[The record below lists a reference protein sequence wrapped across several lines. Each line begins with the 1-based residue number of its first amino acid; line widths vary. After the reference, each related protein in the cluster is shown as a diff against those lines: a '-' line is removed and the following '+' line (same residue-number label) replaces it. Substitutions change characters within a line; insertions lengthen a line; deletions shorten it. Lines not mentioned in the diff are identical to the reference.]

1 MAKWGMAIDIDR
13 CDGCNACVVACRT
26 ENNVPTAG
34 PEQAENGRAIEWI
47 RVERHV
53 EGEFPNVR
61 VRFVP
66 VMCVHCDEAPCVKV
80 CPVSA
85 TYETPDGLNAQIHP
99 RCIGTRACGQACPYT
114 VRYFNWGE
122 PSWEAPLEQTINPD
136 VAVRWKG
143 IMEKCTFCVQK
154 IRRAQVEV
162 EQRDGEAIDDEQLRT
177 RNLNPACVQAC
188 PSDVL
193 VFGDFND
200 PNSRVAELSHDER
213 HYKLFEHLGTD
224 PNVIY
229 LKKIDLEAEDEDH
242 H

>member
-34 PEQAENGRAIEWI
+34 PEQTENGRAIEWI

-143 IMEKCTFCVQK
+143 IMEKCTFCVQR
-154 IRRAQVEV
+154 IRRTNDQARDE
-162 EQRDGEAIDDEQLRT
+162 EREIRDGEVQ
-177 RNLNPACVQAC
+177 PACAQAC
-188 PSDVL
+188 PAQAI
-193 VFGDFND
+193 VFGDRED
-200 PNSRVAELSHDER
+200 PESTVSKLSESPRAERPLE
-213 HYKLFEHLGTD
+213 ELGTG
-224 PNVIY
+224 PRVVY
-229 LKKIDLEAEDEDH
+229 LKEGGWGDGVRPGSSD
-242 H
+242 

>member
-143 IMEKCTFCVQK
+143 IMEKCTFCVQR
-154 IRRAQVEV
+154 IRRTNDQARDE
-162 EQRDGEAIDDEQLRT
+162 EREIRDGEVQ
-177 RNLNPACVQAC
+177 PACAQAC
-188 PSDVL
+188 PAQAI
-193 VFGDFND
+193 VFGDRED
-200 PNSRVAELSHDER
+200 PESAVSKLSESPRAERPLE
-213 HYKLFEHLGTD
+213 ELGTG
-224 PNVIY
+224 PRVVY
-229 LKKIDLEAEDEDH
+229 LKEGGWGYGFRPGSSD
-242 H
+242 

>member
-143 IMEKCTFCVQK
+143 IMEKCTFCVQR
-154 IRRAQVEV
+154 IRRTNDQARDE
-162 EQRDGEAIDDEQLRT
+162 EREIRDGEVQ
-177 RNLNPACVQAC
+177 PACAQAC
-188 PSDVL
+188 PAQAI
-193 VFGDFND
+193 VFGDRED
-200 PNSRVAELSHDER
+200 PESTVSKLSESPRAERPLE
-213 HYKLFEHLGTD
+213 ELGTG
-224 PNVIY
+224 PRVVY
-229 LKKIDLEAEDEDH
+229 LKEGGWGDGVRPGSSD
-242 H
+242 

>member
-85 TYETPDGLNAQIHP
+85 TYETPVGLNAQIHP
-99 RCIGTRACGQACPYT
+99 RFIGTRACGQACPYT

-143 IMEKCTFCVQK
+143 IMEKCTFCVQR
-154 IRRAQVEV
+154 IRRTNDQARDE
-162 EQRDGEAIDDEQLRT
+162 EREIRDGEVQ
-177 RNLNPACVQAC
+177 PACAQAC
-188 PSDVL
+188 PAQAI
-193 VFGDFND
+193 VFGDRED
-200 PNSRVAELSHDER
+200 PESAVSKLSESPRAERPLE
-213 HYKLFEHLGTD
+213 ELGTG
-224 PNVIY
+224 PRVVY
-229 LKKIDLEAEDEDH
+229 LKEGGWGDGVRPGSSD
-242 H
+242 

>member
-143 IMEKCTFCVQK
+143 IMEKCTFCVQR
-154 IRRAQVEV
+154 IRRTNDQARDE
-162 EQRDGEAIDDEQLRT
+162 EREIRDGEVQ
-177 RNLNPACVQAC
+177 PACAQAC
-188 PSDVL
+188 PAQAI
-193 VFGDFND
+193 VFGDRED
-200 PNSRVAELSHDER
+200 PESAVSKLSESPRAERPLE
-213 HYKLFEHLGTD
+213 ELGTG
-224 PNVIY
+224 PRVVY
-229 LKKIDLEAEDEDH
+229 LKKGGWGDGVRPGSSD
-242 H
+242 

>member
-47 RVERHV
+47 RGERHV

-143 IMEKCTFCVQK
+143 IMEKCTFCVQR
-154 IRRAQVEV
+154 IRRTNDQARDE
-162 EQRDGEAIDDEQLRT
+162 EREIRDGEVQ
-177 RNLNPACVQAC
+177 PACAQAC
-188 PSDVL
+188 PAQAI
-193 VFGDFND
+193 VFGDRED
-200 PNSRVAELSHDER
+200 PESAVSKLSESPRAERPLE
-213 HYKLFEHLGTD
+213 ELGTG
-224 PNVIY
+224 PRVVY
-229 LKKIDLEAEDEDH
+229 LKEGGWGDGVRP
-242 H
+242 

>member
-1 MAKWGMAIDIDR
+1 MSKWGMAIDIDR
-13 CDGCNACVVACRT
+13 CDGCNACVVACRA
-26 ENNVPTAG
+26 ENNVPIAG
-34 PEQAENGRAIEWI
+34 PEQTEKGRAIEWI

-143 IMEKCTFCVQK
+143 IMEKCTFCVQR
-154 IRRAQVEV
+154 IRRTNDQARDE
-162 EQRDGEAIDDEQLRT
+162 EREIRDGEVQ
-177 RNLNPACVQAC
+177 PACAQAC
-188 PSDVL
+188 PAQAI
-193 VFGDFND
+193 VFGDRED
-200 PNSRVAELSHDER
+200 PESAVSKLSESPRAERPLE
-213 HYKLFEHLGTD
+213 ELGTG
-224 PNVIY
+224 PRVVY
-229 LKKIDLEAEDEDH
+229 LKKGGWGDGVRPGSSD
-242 H
+242 

>member
-114 VRYFNWGE
+114 VRYLNWGE

-136 VAVRWKG
+136 VSVHWKG
-143 IMEKCTFCVQK
+143 IMEKCTFCVQR
-154 IRRAQVEV
+154 IRRTNDQARDE
-162 EQRDGEAIDDEQLRT
+162 EREIRDGEVQ
-177 RNLNPACVQAC
+177 PACAQAC
-188 PSDVL
+188 PAQAI
-193 VFGDFND
+193 VFGDRED
-200 PNSRVAELSHDER
+200 PESAVSKLSESPRAERPLE
-213 HYKLFEHLGTD
+213 ELGTG
-224 PNVIY
+224 PRVVY
-229 LKKIDLEAEDEDH
+229 LKEGGWGDGVRPGSSD
-242 H
+242 

>member
-143 IMEKCTFCVQK
+143 IMEKCTFCVQR
-154 IRRAQVEV
+154 IRRTNDQARDE
-162 EQRDGEAIDDEQLRT
+162 EREIRDGEVQ
-177 RNLNPACVQAC
+177 PACAQAC
-188 PSDVL
+188 PAQAI
-193 VFGDFND
+193 VFGDRED
-200 PNSRVAELSHDER
+200 PESAVSKLSESPRAERPLE
-213 HYKLFEHLGTD
+213 ELGTG
-224 PNVIY
+224 PRVVY
-229 LKKIDLEAEDEDH
+229 LKEGGWGDGVRSGSSD
-242 H
+242 

>member
-47 RVERHV
+47 LVERHV

-143 IMEKCTFCVQK
+143 IMEKCTFCVQR
-154 IRRAQVEV
+154 IRRTNDQARDE
-162 EQRDGEAIDDEQLRT
+162 EREIRDGEVQ
-177 RNLNPACVQAC
+177 PACAQAC
-188 PSDVL
+188 PAQAI
-193 VFGDFND
+193 VFGDRED
-200 PNSRVAELSHDER
+200 PDSAVSKLAESPRAER
-213 HYKLFEHLGTD
+213 PLEELGTG
-224 PNVIY
+224 PRVVY
-229 LKKIDLEAEDEDH
+229 LKEGGWGDGVRPGSSD
-242 H
+242 

>member
-143 IMEKCTFCVQK
+143 IMEKCTFCVQR
-154 IRRAQVEV
+154 IRRTNDQARDE
-162 EQRDGEAIDDEQLRT
+162 EREIRDGEVK
-177 RNLNPACVQAC
+177 PACAQAC
-188 PSDVL
+188 PAQAI
-193 VFGDFND
+193 VFGDRED
-200 PNSRVAELSHDER
+200 PESAVSKLSESPRAERPLE
-213 HYKLFEHLGTD
+213 ELGTG
-224 PNVIY
+224 PRVVY
-229 LKKIDLEAEDEDH
+229 LKEGGWGDGFRPGSND
-242 H
+242 

>member
-85 TYETPDGLNAQIHP
+85 TYEPPDGLNAQIHP

-143 IMEKCTFCVQK
+143 IMEKCTFCVQR
-154 IRRAQVEV
+154 IRRTNDQARDE
-162 EQRDGEAIDDEQLRT
+162 EREIRDGEVQ
-177 RNLNPACVQAC
+177 PACAQAC
-188 PSDVL
+188 PAQAI
-193 VFGDFND
+193 VFGDRED
-200 PNSRVAELSHDER
+200 PESAVSKLSESPRAERPLE
-213 HYKLFEHLGTD
+213 ELGTG
-224 PNVIY
+224 PRVVY
-229 LKKIDLEAEDEDH
+229 LKEGGWGDGVRPGASD
-242 H
+242 

>member
-143 IMEKCTFCVQK
+143 IMEKCTFCVQR
-154 IRRAQVEV
+154 IRRTNDQARDE
-162 EQRDGEAIDDEQLRT
+162 EREIRDGEVQ
-177 RNLNPACVQAC
+177 PACAQAC
-188 PSDVL
+188 PAQAI
-193 VFGDFND
+193 VFGDRED
-200 PNSRVAELSHDER
+200 PESVVSKLSESPRAERPLE
-213 HYKLFEHLGTD
+213 ELGTG
-224 PNVIY
+224 PRAVY
-229 LKKIDLEAEDEDH
+229 LKEGGWGDGVRPGSSD
-242 H
+242 

>member
-143 IMEKCTFCVQK
+143 IMEKCTFCVQR
-154 IRRAQVEV
+154 IRRTNDQARDE
-162 EQRDGEAIDDEQLRT
+162 EREIRDGEVQ
-177 RNLNPACVQAC
+177 PACAQAC
-188 PSDVL
+188 PAQAI
-193 VFGDFND
+193 VFGDRED
-200 PNSRVAELSHDER
+200 PESAVSKLSESPRAERPLEELGPGPRV
-213 HYKLFEHLGTD
+213 
-224 PNVIY
+224 VY
-229 LKKIDLEAEDEDH
+229 LKEGGWGDGVRPGSSD
-242 H
+242 

>member
-143 IMEKCTFCVQK
+143 IMEKCTFCVQR
-154 IRRAQVEV
+154 IRRTNDQARDE
-162 EQRDGEAIDDEQLRT
+162 EREIRDGEVK
-177 RNLNPACVQAC
+177 PACAQAC
-188 PSDVL
+188 PAQAI
-193 VFGDFND
+193 VFGDRED
-200 PNSRVAELSHDER
+200 PESAVSKLSESPRAERPLE
-213 HYKLFEHLGTD
+213 ELGTG
-224 PNVIY
+224 PRVVY
-229 LKKIDLEAEDEDH
+229 LKEGGWGDGVRP
-242 H
+242 

>member
-13 CDGCNACVVACRT
+13 CDGCNACVVACRA
-26 ENNVPTAG
+26 ENNVPIAG
-34 PEQAENGRAIEWI
+34 PEQTEKGRAIEWI

-53 EGEFPNVR
+53 EGKFPNVR

-143 IMEKCTFCVQK
+143 IMEKCTFCVQR
-154 IRRAQVEV
+154 IRRTNDQARDE
-162 EQRDGEAIDDEQLRT
+162 EREIRDGEVQ
-177 RNLNPACVQAC
+177 PACAQAC
-188 PSDVL
+188 PAQAI
-193 VFGDFND
+193 VFGDRED
-200 PNSRVAELSHDER
+200 PESAVSKLSESPRAERPLE
-213 HYKLFEHLGTD
+213 ELGTG
-224 PNVIY
+224 PRVVY
-229 LKKIDLEAEDEDH
+229 LKKGGWGDGVRPGSSD
-242 H
+242 

>member
-61 VRFVP
+61 VRFGP

-143 IMEKCTFCVQK
+143 IMEKCTFCVQR
-154 IRRAQVEV
+154 IRRTNDQARDE
-162 EQRDGEAIDDEQLRT
+162 EREIRDGEVQ
-177 RNLNPACVQAC
+177 PACAQAC
-188 PSDVL
+188 PAQAIG
-193 VFGDFND
+193 FGDRED
-200 PNSRVAELSHDER
+200 PESAVSKLSESPRAERPLE
-213 HYKLFEHLGTD
+213 ELGTG
-224 PNVIY
+224 PRVVY
-229 LKKIDLEAEDEDH
+229 LKEGGWGDGVRPGSSD
-242 H
+242 

>member
-1 MAKWGMAIDIDR
+1 MANWGMAIDVDR

-26 ENNVPTAG
+26 ENNVPPTG
-34 PEQAENGRAIEWI
+34 PEQAAIGRTIEWL

-66 VMCVHCDEAPCVKV
+66 VMCVHCDEAPCASV

-99 RCIGTRACGQACPYT
+99 RCIGTRACAQACPYT
-114 VRYFNWGE
+114 VRHFNWGE

-143 IMEKCTFCVQK
+143 IMEKCTFCVQR
-154 IRRAQVEV
+154 IRRAEDTARGDEREV
-162 EQRDGEAIDDEQLRT
+162 QDGEAQ
-177 RNLNPACVQAC
+177 PACAQAC
-188 PSDVL
+188 PAQAI
-193 VFGDFND
+193 VFGDLDD
-200 PNSRVAELSHDER
+200 PESAVSQQAESPRAER
-213 HYKLFEHLGTD
+213 PMEELGTG
-224 PNVIY
+224 PRVFY
-229 LKKIDLEAEDEDH
+229 LKEGDWRGSVRPGSSD
-242 H
+242 

>member
-99 RCIGTRACGQACPYT
+99 RCIGTRACGQACPFT

-143 IMEKCTFCVQK
+143 IMEKCTFCVQR
-154 IRRAQVEV
+154 IRRTNDQARDE
-162 EQRDGEAIDDEQLRT
+162 EREIRDGEVQ
-177 RNLNPACVQAC
+177 PACAQAC
-188 PSDVL
+188 PAQAI
-193 VFGDFND
+193 VFGDRED
-200 PNSRVAELSHDER
+200 PESAVSKLSESPRAERPLE
-213 HYKLFEHLGTD
+213 ELGTG
-224 PNVIY
+224 PRGVY
-229 LKKIDLEAEDEDH
+229 LKEGGWGDGVRPGSSD
-242 H
+242 

>member
-13 CDGCNACVVACRT
+13 CDGCNACVVACRA
-26 ENNVPTAG
+26 ENNVPIAG

-143 IMEKCTFCVQK
+143 IMEKCTFCVQR
-154 IRRAQVEV
+154 IRRTNDQARDE
-162 EQRDGEAIDDEQLRT
+162 EREIRDGEVQ
-177 RNLNPACVQAC
+177 PACAQAC
-188 PSDVL
+188 PAQAI
-193 VFGDFND
+193 VFGDRED
-200 PNSRVAELSHDER
+200 PESAVSKLSESPRAERPLE
-213 HYKLFEHLGTD
+213 ELGTG
-224 PNVIY
+224 PRVVH
-229 LKKIDLEAEDEDH
+229 LKEGGWGDGVRPGSSD
-242 H
+242 